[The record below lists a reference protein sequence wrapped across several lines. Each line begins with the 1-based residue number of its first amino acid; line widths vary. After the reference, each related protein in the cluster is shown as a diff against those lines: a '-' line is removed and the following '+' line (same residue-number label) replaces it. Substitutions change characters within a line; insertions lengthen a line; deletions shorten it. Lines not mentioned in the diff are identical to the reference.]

1 MVFANTENINSG
13 QKSKLLEGEYQCDIK
28 SLPPTGNKSVVGGW
42 CVVQSDFIVKLETRA
57 EQQL

>member
-13 QKSKLLEGEYQCDIK
+13 QKSKLLEGEYYCDIK
-28 SLPPTGNKSVVGGW
+28 SLPPTVDKFRVGGW
-42 CVVQSDFIVKLETRA
+42 CVAQSDFIVKLETRA